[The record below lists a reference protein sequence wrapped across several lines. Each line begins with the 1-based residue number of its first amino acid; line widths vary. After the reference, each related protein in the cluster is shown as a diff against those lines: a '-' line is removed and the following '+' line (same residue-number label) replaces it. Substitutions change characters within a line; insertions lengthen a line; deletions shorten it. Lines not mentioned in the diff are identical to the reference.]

1 MVRNLFA
8 AAAVVGLAGSA
19 LASVTLNAA
28 ITADDYFT
36 AFISTSPTLQGV
48 SFLSAENYFINH
60 FGSAVLPEAGTYYL
74 HVIAGDRGNQ
84 RMFIGDFTL
93 DSPDA
98 TFLNGTQSLLTNTA
112 DWSVSSEGLGLNMVQ
127 PVVQPSGWGAP
138 GPGISP
144 NASYLWHP
152 QQPTIAYFS
161 TPITVVP
168 APGYLAAGLL
178 GLATLA
184 RRSRR

>member
-112 DWSVSSEGLGLNMVQ
+112 DWGVSSEGLGLNMVQ

-138 GPGISP
+138 RQGISP

-152 QQPTIAYFS
+152 QQPAVAYFS

-168 APGYLAAGLL
+168 ATGVAGLL
-178 GLATLA
+178 GVAALALG
-184 RRSRR
+184 RRRR